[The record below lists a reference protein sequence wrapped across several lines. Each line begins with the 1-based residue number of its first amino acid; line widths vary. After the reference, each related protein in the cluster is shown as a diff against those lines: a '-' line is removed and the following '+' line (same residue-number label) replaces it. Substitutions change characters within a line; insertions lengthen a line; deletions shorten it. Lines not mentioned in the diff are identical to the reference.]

1 MNGVG
6 AMSEQAWHPS
16 EQWLDGARISQFIRR
31 CGLQSLEE
39 LQAKAA
45 ADPAWFWEQAT
56 VDLGID
62 WYEKPQRYL
71 DLSGG
76 LPWATWFRG
85 ARMNLAHDCVDK
97 HVETYRRNK
106 LALIYEGEEGVVR
119 SWTYRELWVE
129 SNRLA
134 HGLRALGV
142 GRGDRVGIFLPMLPE
157 TVAAIMAVAK
167 LGAIFTPIFSGFA
180 PAAAASRLS
189 DSEAKVL
196 ITADGFYRRGKLVNM
211 KQVADEAVAMA
222 PTVQRVVVVRR
233 AANDVEWTEER
244 DLWYEDLV
252 AEQPRRFET
261 ERMDPE
267 DPCMIIYTSG
277 TTGRPKGAVHVHG
290 GFPIKGA
297 QDMAHCFD
305 VGEQDLMMWFTDIG
319 WMMGPW
325 LIFGTL
331 LLGATMFLYDGAP
344 DFPHPDR
351 LWSLIEHHGITHLG
365 LSPTVIRALA
375 PYGAHWV
382 ERHDLSS
389 LRVIGGTGEP
399 WNPEP
404 YHWFVHHVGGD
415 RCPMINYSGG
425 TEISGGILCCVPT
438 RPIKPCSFNVAI
450 PGMAVALLD
459 EQGQPVEAG
468 TVGELAITAPW
479 VGMTR
484 GFWRDPQRYVE
495 TYWSRFPGTWIHGD
509 WASVDDDGFWYIHG
523 RSDDTIKIA
532 GKRVGPA
539 EYESVLVGHPA
550 VQEAATISIPH
561 EVKGEA
567 AICFVIL
574 KPGAQPSEA
583 LGRELRE
590 RIAQEM
596 GRPLMPE
603 AVKFVTALPKTRN
616 AKIMRRVIKAAFLGK
631 EPGDLTALENP
642 EAVQEIAR
650 SRGIG

>member
-1 MNGVG
+1 
-6 AMSEQAWHPS
+6 MSDVIWQPS
-16 EQWLDGARISQFIRR
+16 AEWMERARMTRFIER
-31 CGLQSLEE
+31 CGLNSLEE

-45 ADPAWFWEQAT
+45 VDPAWFWEQA
-56 VDLGID
+56 VADLQID
-62 WYEKPQRYL
+62 WYEPPAQIL

-76 LPWATWFRG
+76 TPWATWFRG
-85 ARMNLAHDCVDK
+85 ARMNLAHECVDK
-97 HVETYRRNK
+97 HVESHRRHK
-106 LALIYEGEEGVVR
+106 LAVVYEGEEGQSR
-119 SWTYRELWVE
+119 SWTYWQLWIE

-142 GRGDRVGIFLPMLPE
+142 GRGDRVGIFLPMMPE

-167 LGAIFTPIFSGFA
+167 LGAIFTPIFSGYA
-180 PAAAASRLS
+180 PTAAASRLA
-189 DSEAKVL
+189 DCEAKVL
-196 ITADGFYRRGKLVNM
+196 ITADGFFRRGKLVNM
-211 KQVADEAVAMA
+211 KAVADEAVALA

-233 AANDVEWTEER
+233 AGNEVAWTEGR
-244 DLWYEDLV
+244 DIGY
-252 AEQPRRFET
+252 AELLAPQPRRFET

-267 DPCMIIYTSG
+267 DPCMLIYTSG

-305 VGEQDLMMWFTDIG
+305 VGEQDMMMWFTDIG

-331 LLGATMFLYDGAP
+331 MLGSTMFLYDGAP
-344 DFPHPDR
+344 DYPQPDR
-351 LWSLIEHHGITHLG
+351 LWAMVERYGVSHLG

-375 PYGAHWV
+375 PHGTDWV

-404 YHWFVHHVGGD
+404 YEWFFRHVGGG
-415 RCPMINYSGG
+415 RCPVINYSGG
-425 TEISGGILCCVPT
+425 TEISGGILSCVPT
-438 RPIKPCSFNVAI
+438 RPLKSCSFNVAI
-450 PGMAVALLD
+450 PGMAVSLLD
-459 EQGQPVEAG
+459 EQGQPVPVG

-495 TYWSRFPGTWIHGD
+495 TYWSRFEGVWVHGD
-509 WASVDDDGFWYIHG
+509 WASVDGDGFWYIHG

-539 EYESVLVGHPA
+539 EFESALVGHPA
-550 VQEAATISIPH
+550 VQEAAAIGVPH
-561 EVKGEA
+561 EVKGETA
-567 AICFVIL
+567 VCFVIL
-574 KPGAQPSEA
+574 RPGAQPGEQLA
-583 LGRELRE
+583 RELRE
-590 RIAQEM
+590 QIAREM
-596 GRPLMPE
+596 GRPLVPE
-603 AVKFVTALPKTRN
+603 AIRFVSGLPKTRN
-616 AKIMRRVIKAAFLGK
+616 AKIMRRVVKAVYLGK
-631 EPGDLTALENP
+631 DPGDLSALENP
-642 EAVQEIAR
+642 EAVQEIEQA
-650 SRGIG
+650 RGIV

>member
-1 MNGVG
+1 
-6 AMSEQAWHPS
+6 MSERIWHPS
-16 EQWLDGARISQFIRR
+16 EEWIQDARMSRFVRR
-31 CGLQSLEE
+31 CGLSSLEE

-45 ADPAWFWEQAT
+45 ADPAWFWSQAT
-56 VDLGID
+56 EDLGID
-62 WYEKPQRYL
+62 WYEPPKQTL
-71 DLSGG
+71 DLSEGW
-76 LPWATWFRG
+76 PWAAWFRG
-85 ARMNLAHDCVDK
+85 ARMNLAHECVDK
-97 HVETYRRNK
+97 HVRTHRRNK
-106 LALIYEGEEGVVR
+106 LAVVYEGEEGIAR
-119 SWTYRELWVE
+119 GWTYRELWVE

-134 HGLRALGV
+134 NGLRALGV
-142 GRGDRVGIFLPMLPE
+142 GRGDRVGIFLPMMPE

-189 DSEAKVL
+189 DCEAKVL
-196 ITADGFYRRGKLVNM
+196 ITADGYYRRGKLVNM

-222 PTVQRVVVVRR
+222 PSVHRVVVVRR
-233 AANDVEWTEER
+233 TGGEVDWTEER
-244 DLWYEDLV
+244 DLWYGDLV
-252 AEQPRRFET
+252 AEQPRQFET

-267 DPCMIIYTSG
+267 DPCMLIYTSG

-305 VGEQDLMMWFTDIG
+305 LGEQDLMMWFTDIG

-331 LLGATMFLYDGAP
+331 MLGSTMFLYDGAP

-351 LWSLIEHHGITHLG
+351 LWSMIERHGITHLG

-375 PYGAHWV
+375 PFGTHWV

-404 YHWFVHHVGGD
+404 YDWFVQHVGGG

-425 TEISGGILCCVPT
+425 TEISGGILACVPT
-438 RPIKPCSFNVAI
+438 RPIKPCSFNLAI
-450 PGMAVALLD
+450 PGMAVTLLD
-459 EQGQPVEAG
+459 EQGQPVPAG

-484 GFWRDPQRYVE
+484 GFWRDPQRYAE
-495 TYWSRFPGTWIHGD
+495 TYWSRFDGVWVHGD

-561 EVKGEA
+561 EIKGEA
-567 AICFVIL
+567 AVCFVIL
-574 KPGAQPSEA
+574 RPGAQPGEA
-583 LGRELRE
+583 LARELRE
-590 RIAQEM
+590 RIAREM
-596 GRPLMPE
+596 GRPLIPE
-603 AVKFVTALPKTRN
+603 AIRFVTALPKTRN
-616 AKIMRRVIKAAFLGK
+616 AKIMRRVIKSAYLGK
-631 EPGDLTALENP
+631 DPGDLSALENP
-642 EAVQEIAR
+642 EAVQEIEKA
-650 SRGIG
+650 RGIG